1 MCIKIEC
8 IFEFDSL
15 PSILKSKHR
24 KVASQDGC
32 LWMTDD
38 TLIIKPANII
48 SKVDIWLT
56 DISEPSNFSHFITEI
71 VYYINGWWI
80 TRSIDLRHHHPVEY
94 ITIQNPPSN
103 LPTYRFFLDIYI
115 DKFGPFRNAYHAI
128 GGIYLQIGNM
138 KQILR
143 QKLKNHFLYGFI
155 PYAAASDEVL
165 QPIIK
170 DIQELERGY
179 ELEINNQRVW
189 VTGGLGVITSDLPE
203 GNEQAGVKNH
213 NAYYGCRNCMIHHN
227 NLHDISFDIAKYG
240 RYHHKTTLQ
249 FAEVRN
255 TQTQTERD
263 FLTME
268 YGIQENPS
276 VFDNVM
282 RDRHFQCP
290 HDAFHCIGGIVKEM
304 LQATFE
310 ILTAVGEE
318 EFLKTWRNFEF
329 PSTWSRQQNPITHLG
344 SYFFSDYLRLS
355 MIMPFLI
362 NRAITNVTLLN
373 KPFTE
378 HLIKVYNITKNQVID
393 RLLNLW
399 VSFSKMVYLVFHK
412 EFSENCYNNLQQS
425 LMQWAIQV
433 AKIFPNIT
441 RLPNFHIQCHFIMH
455 AKNFAT
461 LVNTAVPTK
470 EMMHRLYK
478 GIVPHSNKKDIE
490 LDFVHRDNCL
500 QTLRFLLDGGT
511 DERYNSI
518 KQFDFN
524 MLSKDY
530 CIHLLLNLWYI
541 SPQMIDLEYEK
552 DTNIS
557 QITCMDESYINMR
570 VQGRYKKNDLRA
582 AGLEGILNDNLFSE
596 LECAYQE
603 ELNCIKHIAS
613 RKVKYFKSISYSIIE
628 NNNQIDVNLR
638 VGDIINVLEDI
649 STDTINDGENEAT
662 TIVSY
667 ARIQAIFL
675 HTKDQLEIPFLI
687 LDWFISLN
695 TNDSKLDCSRYRL
708 QRSADHT
715 WRQIY
720 VVKWVDHQPN
730 VHFVH
735 QCRKSVIKT
744 PDLTKPAKAIILEK
758 IPAYFEFDDLV
769 LQKVCKTV
777 GLVVRTKY
785 ELSYK
790 AEKGTGAGTILEEE
804 EDFEEFIRE
813 YHRLTISDKTLL
825 ITATVKQK
833 EKAKRKKK
841 SLEISDGNESV
852 SEDDELELTA
862 K

>member
-1 MCIKIEC
+1 ML
-8 IFEFDSL
+8 FMVSV
-15 PSILKSKHR
+15 ILSYIMT

-115 DKFGPFRNAYHAI
+115 DKFGPFRNAYHGI

-138 KQILR
+138 PQILR

-203 GNEQAGVKNH
+203 GNEQSGIKNH
-213 NAYYGCRNCMIHHN
+213 NAHYGCRNCMIHHN
-227 NLHDISFDIAKYG
+227 NLHDITFDIAKYG

-310 ILTAVGEE
+310 ILNSIGEN
-318 EFLKTWRNFEF
+318 EFLNVWRNFEY
-329 PSTWSRQQNPITHLG
+329 PSVWSRQQNPISHLN

-511 DERYNSI
+511 DE
-518 KQFDFN
+518 
-524 MLSKDY
+524 
-530 CIHLLLNLWYI
+530 
-541 SPQMIDLEYEK
+541 
-552 DTNIS
+552 
-557 QITCMDESYINMR
+557 SYINMR

-613 RKVKYFKSISYSIIE
+613 RK

-649 STDTINDGENEAT
+649 STDTIND
-662 TIVSY
+662 
-667 ARIQAIFL
+667 
-675 HTKDQLEIPFLI
+675 
-687 LDWFISLN
+687 DWFISLN

-735 QCRKSVIKT
+735 QCRKSGCDNGRHDENNVYYVHSNAINHSLAFSLLSIFTKTSSSNCGIIKFSVVRY
-744 PDLTKPAKAIILEK
+744 DGSSLKFSIIAVFRK
-758 IPAYFEFDDLV
+758 VYFEW
-769 LQKVCKTV
+769 
-777 GLVVRTKY
+777 KY
-785 ELSYK
+785 EIGTCFVCRKCLYCGVNL
-790 AEKGTGAGTILEEE
+790 AEGSVCNCE
-804 EDFEEFIRE
+804 
-813 YHRLTISDKTLL
+813 KTLKP
-825 ITATVKQK
+825 TNSSKT
-833 EKAKRKKK
+833 KKLQVGHVRNGVYK
-841 SLEISDGNESV
+841 HNESHPILV
-852 SEDDELELTA
+852 ALL
-862 K
+862 